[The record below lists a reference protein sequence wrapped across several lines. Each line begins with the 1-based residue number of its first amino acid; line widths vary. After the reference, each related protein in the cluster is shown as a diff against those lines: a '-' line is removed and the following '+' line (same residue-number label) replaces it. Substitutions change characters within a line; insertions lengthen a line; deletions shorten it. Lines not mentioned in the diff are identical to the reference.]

1 MMVQAKGRYNLL
13 KDLDQLK
20 HSLSANRATANG
32 VSKEAA
38 SNVTITLKKK
48 KKKKSDKLHVHSIN
62 HSYFAPTF
70 HIFCCEIEMAEKIS
84 NILYGVSI

>member
-20 HSLSANRATANG
+20 HSLSANRATANR

-48 KKKKSDKLHVHSIN
+48 EEKKVRQITRTQHQPL
-62 HSYFAPTF
+62 
-70 HIFCCEIEMAEKIS
+70 IFCTHFS
-84 NILYGVSI
+84 HFLL